1 VDGLAR
7 QQVRVLTYPNLV
19 ETLRSLLNT
28 LDNECKNPTSSLWYL
43 PLEQQGQLVARL
55 QDCEADLRSVE
66 TLLSNFR
73 SLDTHHARYRDK
85 LRFTRGKQAN
95 IREKIVAHRDR
106 LQLLLHGYNFAT
118 LSRIE
123 RNTEVQ
129 WRHSE
134 VQTKLLLSLKVQMK
148 EIRKDISRGRR
159 NAPKRAS
166 SGDALALESKTQ
178 KAITSGRRN
187 APKRALSGEG
197 LALQNKAQKAIT
209 SGQPS
214 APRRAL
220 SVDGLTLG
228 DKTRKAIASGQ
239 RNASEHAVSRGG
251 SSSKKN
257 TIEKSTH
264 KNSTPKS
271 SSPKNSTPKDSN
283 SKNSNPKS
291 DNPKNS
297 DPKNSTPKSSTLTNH
312 TFNSKMK
319 EVDFDSSSEV
329 GEWHDEG
336 SKENLR
342 PAKKRHSPSR
352 HPQVKTDV
360 SCRKIKPSPST
371 EKAEKVT
378 NDTTVALVTHDNMK
392 LTTAQ
397 DFPSSG
403 EAYYFDQR
411 NKRWMRT
418 AHRTHPTLED
428 LSISRNTFYTL
439 EFSYEELCLGA
450 SIRID
455 VKRRTL
461 STTGSYE
468 EISLNVQ
475 IDKGYS
481 RRYAIRYHEAGDESA
496 EYTESLVFVI
506 TAVCFFSSSIK
517 FDMTNIC
524 LEEPQFFCKI

>member
-1 VDGLAR
+1 
-7 QQVRVLTYPNLV
+7 
-19 ETLRSLLNT
+19 
-28 LDNECKNPTSSLWYL
+28 
-43 PLEQQGQLVARL
+43 
-55 QDCEADLRSVE
+55 
-66 TLLSNFR
+66 
-73 SLDTHHARYRDK
+73 
-85 LRFTRGKQAN
+85 
-95 IREKIVAHRDR
+95 
-106 LQLLLHGYNFAT
+106 
-118 LSRIE
+118 
-123 RNTEVQ
+123 
-129 WRHSE
+129 
-134 VQTKLLLSLKVQMK
+134 VQMK
-148 EIRKDISRGRR
+148 EIRKDISPGRR

-166 SGDALALESKTQ
+166 SGDALALENKTQ

-209 SGQPS
+209 SGRPS
-214 APRRAL
+214 APKRAL
-220 SVDGLTLG
+220 SVDGLALG
-228 DKTRKAIASGQ
+228 NKTQKAITSGQ
-239 RNASEHAVSRGG
+239 RNASEDAVSRGG

-257 TIEKSTH
+257 NTDKSTV
-264 KNSTPKS
+264 KNSTPKSSTPKS
-271 SSPKNSTPKDSN
+271 SSPKTSTPKNSN
-283 SKNSNPKS
+283 SKT
-291 DNPKNS
+291 
-297 DPKNSTPKSSTLTNH
+297 STPKTSTLTNH
-312 TFNSKMK
+312 AFNNKMK
-319 EVDFDSSSEV
+319 EVDFDSSFEV

-342 PAKKRHSPSR
+342 PAKKRYSPSR

-397 DFPSSG
+397 DFPSFG

-411 NKRWMRT
+411 DKRWMRT
-418 AHRTHPTLED
+418 TDRTHPTLED

-439 EFSYEELCLGA
+439 EFSYEELCSGA
-450 SIRID
+450 SRRID

-506 TAVCFFSSSIK
+506 TAVWFSHQVSSS
-517 FDMTNIC
+517 T
-524 LEEPQFFCKI
+524 